1 MGPDPACPRGPD
13 ELLDAR
19 PVVAGSG
26 VHEEKAVHGGRGY
39 GSTEVSNEPNGPWRC
54 PVGVPTIGAMSER
67 GLHRIED
74 DLSDTWVEDWAGAG
88 VAEIEAYLAKHAAF
102 LSFLE
107 SHDV

>member
-1 MGPDPACPRGPD
+1 
-13 ELLDAR
+13 
-19 PVVAGSG
+19 
-26 VHEEKAVHGGRGY
+26 
-39 GSTEVSNEPNGPWRC
+39 
-54 PVGVPTIGAMSER
+54 VPTIGAMSER